1 MLTRTAGEKND
12 ANNKL
17 RACGNSVYQKKTKP
31 RERERGNAFR
41 FCLKDAVHAS
51 GFYLFH
57 RRLSVIPKPKIIRK
71 LNVYPDREILL
82 QEVAAA

>member
-1 MLTRTAGEKND
+1 MQAISY
-12 ANNKL
+12 A
-17 RACGNSVYQKKTKP
+17 
-31 RERERGNAFR
+31 RERERER
-41 FCLKDAVHAS
+41 KRKKEKEKECIYLFCLKDAKHAS

-57 RRLSVIPKPKIIRK
+57 HRPSVIPKPKIIRK